1 MKLEN
6 LHSLLVEELQD
17 LYSAENQIIEALPD
31 MIEEASSPD
40 LKNALQHHL
49 EETRGQ
55 VRRLDQIFSQLPNVK
70 KDGKT
75 CKGMKG
81 ILKDGQDLLDT
92 DAEPEVLDAG
102 MIEVV
107 GWLVQ
112 KKEVWF
118 LDERTR
124 QKKARLLPARK
135 RTDLLIMIGLQVH
148 DVEHA
153 VDLRIDVIH
162 LLRELTLEVFAHGK
176 ITLGRRDDLVRHSYG
191 RTWRK
196 EHPTFFRHV
205 LAHDETEQR
214 RLTRAVLAHER
225 DLHTLLQGELGFR
238 KDRMIVPVVKRD
250 VFEAHNRLARA
261 GTGRAVRIRC
271 HIALL

>member
-102 MIEVV
+102 MIA
-107 GWLVQ
+107 GAQ
-112 KKEVWF
+112 
-118 LDERTR
+118 R
-124 QKKARLLPARK
+124 
-135 RTDLLIMIGLQVH
+135 
-148 DVEHA
+148 VEHYEIA
-153 VDLRIDVIH
+153 GYGTVRTYAQL
-162 LLRELTLEVFAHGK
+162 
-176 ITLGRRDDLVRHSYG
+176 LGRNDWAQLLEQTLNEEKQADQKLNQ
-191 RTWRK
+191 
-196 EHPTFFRHV
+196 
-205 LAHDETEQR
+205 LASHIN
-214 RLTRAVLAHER
+214 V
-225 DLHTLLQGELGFR
+225 
-238 KDRMIVPVVKRD
+238 
-250 VFEAHNRLARA
+250 EAKAA
-261 GTGRAVRIRC
+261 
-271 HIALL
+271 

>member
-40 LKNALQHHL
+40 LKNALQQHL

-102 MIEVV
+102 MIA
-107 GWLVQ
+107 GAQ
-112 KKEVWF
+112 
-118 LDERTR
+118 R
-124 QKKARLLPARK
+124 
-135 RTDLLIMIGLQVH
+135 
-148 DVEHA
+148 VEHYEIA
-153 VDLRIDVIH
+153 GYGTVRTYAQL
-162 LLRELTLEVFAHGK
+162 
-176 ITLGRRDDLVRHSYG
+176 LGRKDWAQLLEQTLNEEKQADQKLNQ
-191 RTWRK
+191 
-196 EHPTFFRHV
+196 
-205 LAHDETEQR
+205 LASR
-214 RLTRAVLAHER
+214 INV
-225 DLHTLLQGELGFR
+225 
-238 KDRMIVPVVKRD
+238 
-250 VFEAHNRLARA
+250 EAKAA
-261 GTGRAVRIRC
+261 
-271 HIALL
+271 